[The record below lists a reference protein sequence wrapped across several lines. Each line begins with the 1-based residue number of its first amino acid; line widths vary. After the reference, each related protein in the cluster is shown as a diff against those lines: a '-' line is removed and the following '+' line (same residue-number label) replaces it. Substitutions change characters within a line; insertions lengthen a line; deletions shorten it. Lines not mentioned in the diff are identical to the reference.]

1 MASLLLKSINKI
13 YPNNVQAVF
22 DFNLEIKDKEF
33 IVFVG
38 PSGCGKST
46 TLRMIAGLE
55 DITAGQLYIDGLMVN
70 NVEPKDRNIA
80 MVFQSYALY
89 PHMTV
94 FNNMSFSLKLRKLKF
109 PIYEENPEADTIKQR
124 NLELFAKIDKI
135 NRLIKKQNEPKGLL
149 KERDEIL
156 KEIYANEEER
166 KKMLVQLVGINELEI
181 KDAEKLIKKIEKEI
195 VQSKQSLLK
204 VGKNIEKL
212 ENLRA
217 NPNLS
222 AEDIEEIDKSLKM
235 LNDYIVLTEEGI
247 EQKENQIK
255 INVEKLE
262 EYRNNEMPLIQ
273 YRKHTS
279 YEIKLEVYRTAQIL
293 DLSRY
298 LFRKPAALSGGQR
311 QRVALGRAIVRHP
324 KVFLMDEP
332 LSNLDAK
339 LRVQT
344 RNEISHIH
352 ESVGA
357 TTIYVTH
364 DQTEAMT
371 MADRIV
377 VMKDGYIQQIGTP
390 KEVYY
395 NPSNIFVAGFIGSPA
410 MNFFNGRVSGEK
422 FVFSGDEA
430 SSIKLNKQQ
439 LDMLKGYK
447 DKEIVLGVR
456 PESIFFKNDLS
467 NAKATN
473 TLKSVC
479 DFAELLGHELVVYSN
494 IGGQKFVIKT
504 SIDNDIK
511 NHDDIEFYF
520 DSEALYFFDKETT
533 GRIR

>member
-1 MASLLLKSINKI
+1 MATLSLKSINKI

-22 DFNLEIKDKEF
+22 DFNLDIKDKEF

-70 NVEPKDRNIA
+70 NVAPKDRNIA

-94 FNNMSFSLKLRKLKF
+94 FNNMSFSLKLRSIKF
-109 PIYEENPEADTIKQR
+109 PLYEENAEADALKEK
-124 NLELFAKIDKI
+124 NLVLFKEVDKL
-135 NRLIKKQNEPKGLL
+135 NRAIKKKNEPKELL
-149 KERDEIL
+149 DKREEIL
-156 KEIYANEEER
+156 EEIYSNEEKR
-166 KKMLVQLVGINELEI
+166 KTMLVPLKGISEVEI
-181 KDAEKLIKKIEKEI
+181 KDTEELIKKINKDILDSKKALEKAN
-195 VQSKQSLLK
+195 KD
-204 VGKNIEKL
+204 IEKL
-212 ENLRA
+212 NKMLSNPKA
-217 NPNLS
+217 NE
-222 AEDIEEIDKSLKM
+222 EDTEEINKSLKM
-235 LNDYIVLTEEGI
+235 LNEYQKLTSEGI
-247 EQKENQIK
+247 SQKENQIK
-255 INVEKLE
+255 ATEEQLE
-262 EYRNNEMPLIQ
+262 FFKNNEVPLMK
-273 YRKHTS
+273 YRKHTR
-279 YEIKLEVYRTAQIL
+279 YEIKLEVYKTAKIL

-339 LRVQT
+339 LRAQT
-344 RNEISHIH
+344 RNEISRIH

-395 NPSNIFVAGFIGSPA
+395 NPNNMFVAGFIGSPA
-410 MNFFNGRVSGEK
+410 MNFFNGKLIKDK
-422 FVFSGDEA
+422 FVFSGEGDA
-430 SSIKLNKQQ
+430 FVKLSKEQVN
-439 LDMLKGYK
+439 LLKDYQ
-447 DKEIVLGVR
+447 DKELVLGIR
-456 PESIFFKNDLS
+456 PESIFFKGDSN
-467 NAKATN
+467 NAKPSN
-473 TLKSVC
+473 ELQSVC
-479 DFAELLGHELVVYSN
+479 DFAELLGHELVVYSDIN
-494 IGGQKFVIKT
+494 GQKFIIKT
-504 SIDNDIK
+504 SIENDI
-511 NHDDIEFYF
+511 NDHDKINFLFNED
-520 DSEALYFFDKETT
+520 ALYFFDKETT
-533 GRIR
+533 RRIQ